1 MSFVEQDDVF
11 NVVESYMKDLISK
24 LSDKEIINNEF
35 VYLSYEQ
42 AMEKY
47 GTDKPD
53 LRYDM
58 EMVDVADIFARS
70 SNEIFSTIA
79 QDTDKNRIKALKVS
93 GGDNIFSKSQMKSFE
108 KWVKQY
114 GAQGLGY
121 FQVKED
127 GLK

>member
-79 QDTDKNRIKALKVS
+79 QDTDKNRIKALEVS